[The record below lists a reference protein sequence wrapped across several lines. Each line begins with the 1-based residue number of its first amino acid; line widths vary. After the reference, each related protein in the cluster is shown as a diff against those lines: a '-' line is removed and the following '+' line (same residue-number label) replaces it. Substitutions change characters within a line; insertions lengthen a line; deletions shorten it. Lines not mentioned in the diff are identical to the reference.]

1 MGGKRVPLVQG
12 VNDLATLRPDLL
24 EDWDWD
30 ENEVNPDVLQ
40 LSSDYYAHWVCHK
53 CGHKWVCR
61 LDSRTKNNHGC
72 PMCSRSKGSSV
83 ADYTLYYLLKTSL
96 DCNVFYRYNVFPA
109 CEADIYIPS
118 KKLVIEYDGYGFHKF
133 ADKQAKDKEK
143 ENVFIQNGLTVY
155 RFKERKDRDG
165 DTIFKGNVV
174 SCPEMIMS
182 NFVALKKLLLSAV
195 IKWGIL
201 KESDVSKEF
210 INLELN
216 DIRCLVS
223 KPTPG
228 KALSKFLGKDL
239 FWDYE
244 KNGSLVPEEV
254 FAHSRL
260 LNIHIKC
267 KYGHS
272 FETTPRHISD
282 GYGCPFCSGRGAI
295 GRNIKNI
302 KKYYNLSLLLE
313 GFKDETKLLERKYR
327 WVCPFCGLASS
338 SLLRPFS
345 YDKGT
350 SISSGC
356 ICTRRYDTYVLTV
369 LGKGLNNKIYYCIEL
384 DGRYFLGVAKDT
396 KSDVLLR
403 KVLNENSIIPKLDI
417 TLFSKYIG
425 DYLLYEEE
433 YNGYNS
439 IPIDK
444 EKLKAVVGYNV
455 LDCYVGLNNQ
465 LLTGYNTSEPLYDI
479 ISITKGAVIDYLH
492 RKFKEIGVSLAKNR
506 TVDGLNLSLSDRY
519 FGIKLCVKINSLYN
533 EKVVIDKYIEEKD
546 VVVLTDNLNKV
557 NGYKGCF
564 RIYSVGLEKDICACL
579 DNVILKVLNYY
590 GIEYEYVK

>member
-1 MGGKRVPLVQG
+1 MAGKRVPFVKG

-24 EDWDWD
+24 KDWDWN
-30 ENEVNPDVLQ
+30 ENKESPDMLQ
-40 LSSDYYAHWVCHK
+40 LSSVYYAHWVCHK
-53 CGHKWVCR
+53 CGHKWVSR

-96 DCNVFYRYNVFPA
+96 NCDVYYRYNVFPS

-133 ADKQAKDKEK
+133 EDKQIKDKEK
-143 ENVFIQNGLTVY
+143 EKVFTQNGLKVY

-165 DTIFKGNVV
+165 KIIFEGQVV

-201 KESDVSKEF
+201 KKSDVSKEF
-210 INLELN
+210 ISLELN

-223 KPTPG
+223 KPTPD
-228 KALSKFLGKDL
+228 KALSNFLGKDL
-239 FWDYE
+239 FWDYKE
-244 KNGSLVPEEV
+244 NGSLVPEEV

-260 LNIHIKC
+260 LDIHIKC

-272 FETTPRHISD
+272 FKTTPRHISD
-282 GYGCPFCSGRGAI
+282 GYGCPFCSKRGSI
-295 GRNIKNI
+295 GINIKNLQ
-302 KKYYNLSLLLE
+302 KYYNLSLLLYD
-313 GFKDETKLLERKYR
+313 FKDETKLIEGSYS
-327 WVCPFCGLASS
+327 WVCPFCGIETYSR
-338 SLLRPFS
+338 LRSFS
-345 YDKGT
+345 YDKGRY
-350 SISSGC
+350 ISSGC
-356 ICTRRYDTYVLTV
+356 LCTRRYDTYILTV
-369 LGKGLNNKIYYCIEL
+369 LGVGLNDKIYYCIEL
-384 DGRYFLGVAKDT
+384 DGRYFLGVAKNI
-396 KSDVLLR
+396 KSDVLLK

-417 TLFSKYIG
+417 ALFSKYIG

-444 EKLKAVVGYNV
+444 EKLKAVLGYNA
-455 LDCYVGLNNQ
+455 LECYIGLNNQ
-465 LLTGYNTSEPLYDI
+465 LLTGYNTSEPLYNI
-479 ISITKGAVIDYLH
+479 ISVTKGAVIEYLY
-492 RKFKEIGVSLAKNR
+492 RKFKDIGVSLSKNR
-506 TVDGLNLSLSDRY
+506 TVEGLNLSLSDRY
-519 FGIKLCVKINSLYN
+519 FGIKLCVKINSFYN
-533 EKVVIDKYIEEKD
+533 QKVTIDKYIDEKD
-546 VVVLTDNLNKV
+546 VVVLTDDLNKV
-557 NGYKGCF
+557 NEYKGCF
-564 RIYSVGLEKDICACL
+564 RIYSVGLERDICACL

-590 GIEYEYVK
+590 GIKYK

>member
-1 MGGKRVPLVQG
+1 MAGKRVPLVRG

-24 EDWDWD
+24 DDWDWV
-30 ENEVNPDVLQ
+30 ENKVNPDALQ
-40 LSSDYYAHWVCHK
+40 LSSVYYAHWVCHK
-53 CGHKWVCR
+53 CGHKWVSR

-96 DCNVFYRYNVFPA
+96 NCDVYYRYNVFPS

-133 ADKQAKDKEK
+133 KDKQIKDKEK
-143 ENVFIQNGLTVY
+143 EDVFTQKGLKVY

-165 DTIFKGNVV
+165 KIIFEGQVV

-201 KESDVSKEF
+201 KKSDVSKEF
-210 INLELN
+210 ISLELN

-223 KPTPG
+223 KPTPD
-228 KALSKFLGKDL
+228 KALSNFLGKNL
-239 FWDYE
+239 FWDYKE
-244 KNGSLVPEEV
+244 NGSLVPEEV

-260 LNIHIKC
+260 LDIHIKC

-272 FETTPRHISD
+272 FKTTPRHISD
-282 GYGCPFCSGRGAI
+282 GYGCPFCSKRGSI
-295 GRNIKNI
+295 GINIKNLQ
-302 KKYYNLSLLLE
+302 KYYNLSLLLYD
-313 GFKDETKLLERKYR
+313 FKDETKLVEGNYN
-327 WVCPFCGLASS
+327 WVCPFCGIETSS
-338 SLLRPFS
+338 RLRTFS
-345 YDKGT
+345 YDKGRY
-350 SISSGC
+350 ISSGC
-356 ICTRRYDTYVLTV
+356 LCTRRYDTYILTV
-369 LGKGLNNKIYYCIEL
+369 LGVGLNNKIYYCIEL
-384 DGRYFLGVAKDT
+384 DGRYFLGVAKNI
-396 KSDVLLR
+396 KSDVLLK

-417 TLFSKYIG
+417 ALFSKYIG

-444 EKLKAVVGYNV
+444 EKLKAVLGYNA
-455 LDCYVGLNNQ
+455 LECYIGLNNQ
-465 LLTGYNTSEPLYDI
+465 LLTGYNTSEPLYNI
-479 ISITKGAVIDYLH
+479 ISVTKGAVIDYLY
-492 RKFKEIGVSLAKNR
+492 RKFKDIGVSLSKNR
-506 TVDGLNLSLSDRY
+506 TVEGLNLSLSDRY
-519 FGIKLCVKINSLYN
+519 FGIKLCVKINSFYN
-533 EKVVIDKYIEEKD
+533 QKVTIDKYIDEKD
-546 VVVLTDNLNKV
+546 VVVLTDDLNKV
-557 NGYKGCF
+557 NEYKGCF
-564 RIYSVGLEKDICACL
+564 RIYSVGLERDICACL

-590 GIEYEYVK
+590 GIKYK